1 MYTSFFGLNE
11 KPFSIT
17 PDPRY
22 LYLSERHA
30 DALAHLLY
38 GITES
43 GGFIQLTGEVGT
55 GKTTLVR
62 SLLEQLPENV
72 DIALIINPRLGTADF
87 LETICQELHVS
98 LAKKHSEKDLVD
110 ALNRHLLQ
118 AYADGKRVVLM
129 VDEAQ
134 NLSADVL
141 EQVRLLTNLETSK
154 QKLLQIILVGQ
165 PELRKLLSRN
175 DLRQLAQRITSRF
188 HLKPLDRSE
197 SAAYL
202 VHRLKIAG
210 AAGEI
215 FLSSATRE
223 IFRLSGGVP
232 RLINVIADRALL
244 GAYTRDLTTIDGA
257 LVREAAAEVQGRQ
270 YRPAWLSWTAG
281 VLMLGATAALAMGVG
296 QFIEQRKVATANIQ
310 QASLPPARLPDKQAG
325 SMIDDTPALRPAAS
339 LQSFLQ
345 EHAAETGT
353 DNAFETLLGLWSGK
367 FQPGETPACQQAAE
381 QGLQCVF
388 QRGSWAQLRQHNRP
402 VILTL
407 LDEKG
412 IEHHLVLRSLDEGMA
427 EMLIGGNAFDV
438 TMEAIARF
446 WFGDY
451 LLVWRPVS
459 NDNRALSLGMVG
471 TDVRWLRE
479 NLDRLNGYPTAM
491 HDSDLFDQKLQQ
503 SVREFQRRNRLL
515 IDGIAGTQTLIT
527 LASTD
532 SRPDAPVLIRR

>member
-1 MYTSFFGLNE
+1 MYTSFFGLSE

-55 GKTTLVR
+55 GKTTLLR

-72 DIALIINPRLGTADF
+72 DIALIVNPRLGRGDF
-87 LETICQELHVS
+87 LETICQELHVP

-110 ALNRHLLQ
+110 ALNKHLLQ
-118 AYADGKRVVLM
+118 AHADGRRVVLM

-141 EQVRLLTNLETSK
+141 EQVRLLTNLETTK

-165 PELRKLLSRN
+165 PELRKLLARN

-188 HLKPLDRSE
+188 HLKPLDRGE

-202 VHRLKIAG
+202 QHRLKIAG

-215 FLSSATRE
+215 FLPSARRE
-223 IFRLSGGVP
+223 IYRLSGGVP

-244 GAYTRDLTTIDGA
+244 GAYTRELTTINGA
-257 LVREAAAEVQGRQ
+257 LAREAAAEVQGRQ
-270 YRPAWLSWTAG
+270 YRPAWLGWAAG
-281 VLMLGATAALAMGVG
+281 ALMLGATAALAMGIG
-296 QFIEQRKVATANIQ
+296 QFFEQRTTPTPDIQ
-310 QASLPPARLPDKQAG
+310 SAIVPPARLPDKQAG
-325 SMIDDTPALRPAAS
+325 STTDEMPAMQQAAS
-339 LQSFLQ
+339 LQSILQ
-345 EHAAETGT
+345 EYAAETGT
-353 DNAFETLLGLWSGK
+353 DNAFETLLGLWRGAY
-367 FQPGETPACQQAAE
+367 QPGQKPACQQASE
-381 QGLQCVF
+381 QGLRCVF
-388 QRGSWAQLRQHNRP
+388 QKGSWAQLRQHNRP

-407 LDEKG
+407 LDEQG
-412 IEHHLVLRSLDEGMA
+412 LEHHLVLRSLNDDMA
-427 EMLIGGNAFDV
+427 QLLIGDHAFDV

-451 LLVWRPVS
+451 LLVWQPVS
-459 NDNRALSLGMVG
+459 DENRALSLGMTG
-471 TDVRWLRE
+471 DDVRWLRE
-479 NLDRLNGYPTAM
+479 NLDRVNGYATAM
-491 HDSDLFDQKLQQ
+491 HDSELFDQELQQ
-503 SVREFQRRNRLL
+503 NVREFQRRNRLR

-527 LASTD
+527 LASTN
-532 SRPDAPVLIRR
+532 SQPDTPVLIKR

>member
-1 MYTSFFGLNE
+1 MYSSFFGLSE

-55 GKTTLVR
+55 GKTTLLR

-72 DIALIINPRLGTADF
+72 DIALIVNPRLGTADF
-87 LETICQELHVS
+87 LETICQELHVP
-98 LAKKHSEKDLVD
+98 LARKPSEKDLVD
-110 ALNRHLLQ
+110 ALNKHLLK
-118 AYADGKRVVLM
+118 AYADGRRVVLM

-188 HLKPLDRSE
+188 HLRPLDRKE

-202 VHRLKIAG
+202 QHRLKIAG
-210 AAGEI
+210 ATGEI
-215 FLSSATRE
+215 FLPSASRV
-223 IFRLSGGVP
+223 IFKLSGGVP

-244 GAYTRDLTTIDGA
+244 GAYTRELTTINGA

-270 YRPAWLSWTAG
+270 YRPAWLSWIAG

-296 QFIEQRKVATANIQ
+296 HLIGQRNAPTTDIQ
-310 QASLPPARLPDKQAG
+310 SASALPARLPDNPA
-325 SMIDDTPALRPAAS
+325 SAMIDDPPAMKTVAS
-339 LQSFLQ
+339 LQSILQ
-345 EHAAETGT
+345 AYAAETGT
-353 DNAFETLLGLWSGK
+353 DNAFETLLGLWRGAY
-367 FQPGETPACQQAAE
+367 QPGGTPACQQAAE
-381 QGLQCVF
+381 QGLRCVF
-388 QRGSWAQLRQHNRP
+388 QQGSWAQLRQHNRP

-407 LDEKG
+407 LDELG
-412 IEHHLVLRSLDEGMA
+412 LEHHLVLRSLDAGMA
-427 EMLIGGNAFDV
+427 ELLIGGNSFDV
-438 TMEAIARF
+438 TMEAIARY

-451 LLVWRPVS
+451 LLVWQPVS
-459 NDNRALSLGMVG
+459 DDNRALSLGMTG
-471 TDVRWLRE
+471 ADVRWLRE
-479 NLDRLNGYPTAM
+479 NLDRVNGYATAM
-491 HDSDLFDQKLQQ
+491 HDSDLFDQELQQ
-503 SVREFQRRNRLL
+503 KVRDFQRRNRLR
-515 IDGIAGTQTLIT
+515 IDGIAGAQTLIT
-527 LASTD
+527 LASAN
-532 SRPDAPVLIRR
+532 SQPDTPVLIRP

>member
-1 MYTSFFGLNE
+1 MYTSFFGLSE

-55 GKTTLVR
+55 GKTTLLR
-62 SLLEQLPENV
+62 SLLEQLPENA
-72 DIALIINPRLGTADF
+72 DIALIVNPRLGPGDF
-87 LETICQELHVS
+87 LETICQELHVR

-110 ALNRHLLQ
+110 ALNRHLLK
-118 AYADGKRVVLM
+118 AYADGRRVVLM

-134 NLSADVL
+134 NLSAEVL

-165 PELRKLLSRN
+165 PELRELLARN

-202 VHRLKIAG
+202 QHRLKIAG
-210 AAGEI
+210 ATGEI
-215 FLSSATRE
+215 FLSSARRE
-223 IFRLSGGVP
+223 IYRLSGGVP

-244 GAYTRDLTTIDGA
+244 GAYTRELTTINGA

-270 YRPAWLSWTAG
+270 YRPVWLGWAAG
-281 VLMLGATAALAMGVG
+281 ALMLGATAALAMGIG
-296 QFIEQRKVATANIQ
+296 QFFGQRTTPTPDIQ
-310 QASLPPARLPDKQAG
+310 PAIVLPARLPDKQAG
-325 SMIDDTPALRPAAS
+325 SAIDETPAMQQAAS
-339 LQSFLQ
+339 LQSILQ
-345 EHAAETGT
+345 EYAAETGT
-353 DNAFETLLGLWSGK
+353 DNAFETLLGLWRGAY
-367 FQPGETPACQQAAE
+367 QPGQKPACQQASE
-381 QGLQCVF
+381 QGLRCVF
-388 QRGSWAQLRQHNRP
+388 QQGSWAQLRQHNRP

-407 LDEKG
+407 LDAQG
-412 IEHHLVLRSLDEGMA
+412 LEHHLVLRSLNDGMA
-427 EMLIGGNAFDV
+427 ELLIGDHAFDV

-451 LLVWRPVS
+451 LLVWQPVS
-459 NDNRALSLGMVG
+459 DDNRALSLGMTG
-471 TDVRWLRE
+471 ADVRWLRE
-479 NLDRLNGYPTAM
+479 NLDRLNGYATAM
-491 HDSDLFDQKLQQ
+491 HDSELFDQELQQ
-503 SVREFQRRNRLL
+503 NVREFQRRNRLR

-527 LASTD
+527 LASANSQPGT
-532 SRPDAPVLIRR
+532 PVLIRP

>member
-1 MYTSFFGLNE
+1 MYSSFFGLSE

-30 DALAHLLY
+30 DAFAHLLY

-55 GKTTLVR
+55 GKTTLLR

-72 DIALIINPRLGTADF
+72 DIALIVNPRLGPGDF

-118 AYADGKRVVLM
+118 AYADGRRVVLM

-188 HLKPLDRSE
+188 HLKPLDRGE

-202 VHRLKIAG
+202 QHRLKIAG

-215 FLSSATRE
+215 FLSSARRE

-244 GAYTRDLTTIDGA
+244 GAYTRELTTINGA
-257 LVREAAAEVQGRQ
+257 LVREAAAEVQGRP
-270 YRPAWLSWTAG
+270 YRPAWLNWTAG
-281 VLMLGATAALAMGVG
+281 ALMLGATAALAMGVG
-296 QFIEQRKVATANIQ
+296 HLIGQRKAPTTDIQ
-310 QASLPPARLPDKQAG
+310 SASVLPARPP
-325 SMIDDTPALRPAAS
+325 DTPASATIGETPAMQKTAS
-339 LQSFLQ
+339 LQSILLDY
-345 EHAAETGT
+345 AAETGT
-353 DNAFETLLGLWSGK
+353 DNAFETLLGLWRGAY
-367 FQPGETPACQQAAE
+367 QPGETPACQQAAE
-381 QGLQCVF
+381 QGLRCVF
-388 QRGSWAQLRQHNRP
+388 QQGSWAQLRQHNRP

-407 LDEKG
+407 LDEQGLK
-412 IEHHLVLRSLDEGMA
+412 HHLVLRSLNEGMA
-427 EMLIGGNAFDV
+427 ELRIGDHAFDV

-451 LLVWRPVS
+451 LLVWQPVS
-459 NDNRALSLGMVG
+459 DDNRALSLGMTG
-471 TDVRWLRE
+471 ADVRWLRE
-479 NLDRLNGYPTAM
+479 NLDRINGYATAM
-491 HDSDLFDQKLQQ
+491 HDSDLFDQELQEN
-503 SVREFQRRNRLL
+503 VREFQRRNRLR

-527 LASTD
+527 LASTN
-532 SRPDAPVLIRR
+532 SQPDTPVLIRR